1 MKTFK
6 DFIKSNMKTLYVH
19 RPVLNGEDIRNWF
32 LKNGIDKTIDPS
44 DMHITIAF
52 SKTPINWNS
61 CYFSKDK
68 ITLPEN
74 NNRYMKTL
82 GEDGS
87 AKVMCVKSDVLNSEW
102 RYFKD
107 RGASWDW
114 PEYQPHITISYLSD
128 INIYNIKPYLG
139 IIKLGPMK
147 VDQVV
152 ENWKDNVKEK

>member
-1 MKTFK
+1 
-6 DFIKSNMKTLYVH
+6 
-19 RPVLNGEDIRNWF
+19 
-32 LKNGIDKTIDPS
+32 
-44 DMHITIAF
+44 
-52 SKTPINWNS
+52 
-61 CYFSKDK
+61 
-68 ITLPEN
+68 
-74 NNRYMKTL
+74 MKTL